1 MELLLIW
8 FVLVFGF
15 SFLKSFLKKRFAI
28 EQEERSG
35 IPVRRFERWTAA
47 VMMIAIIMLIL
58 FFVDA
63 PEPFFFWVFIIFLT
77 VNTAQVFLE
86 WKFLKGSRKYQMSFV
101 YFTATA
107 LALLVFIA
115 TIRWQ
120 IG

>member
-1 MELLLIW
+1 MEMLLIW
-8 FVLVFGF
+8 FVLAFGF

-47 VMMIAIIMLIL
+47 VMVIAITMLIL
-58 FFVDA
+58 FFVDV
-63 PEPFFFWVFIIFLT
+63 PETFFFWVFIVFLT
-77 VNTAQVFLE
+77 VNTAQVFSKWKLLE
-86 WKFLKGSRKYQMSFV
+86 SSRKYQMSFV
-101 YFTATA
+101 YFTVTA